1 MDSSR
6 KILFGM
12 LKGNKINQYHLK
24 ELLGAGNFGGVFL
37 VDEVVRNK
45 VIRQVAIKLIPSDGS
60 DSQINELIATTTL
73 KHSHLV
79 EAYSAGECELLGQE
93 FIYLVLELGKW
104 GLDQRLQQGKLSDL
118 EARQVIAGIAEA
130 LFFLHSSNSQ
140 KKCIVHRD
148 LKPANIL
155 QVGNVWKIA
164 DFGIA
169 REMSNDLGTL
179 TDRQIGSPAY
189 TPPEGHKAKKEK
201 TQVKVSP
208 AWDMWSF
215 GVMTAEI
222 LTGSLPFKDVGDMSE
237 ARATI
242 PDNLPKPFDEIVKGC
257 LAQDDAERWSAK
269 EVLEAITPKPA
280 SPLILTLPK
289 NDKLELV
296 NIPGGKLVMEGG
308 HEVNLRGFR
317 MGKYAITQAQYEAV
331 MGNNPSHFQGN
342 PQCPVEQVL
351 WNDAIKFCEKLSQQT
366 GEKVRLPSEAEWE
379 YACRAGTS
387 TKYYF
392 GDNGDHLKD
401 YAWYRENSGSK
412 THPVGEKRPNGWGLY
427 DMHGNV
433 WEWCADNW
441 TAESNQLPK
450 DGKAFTN
457 NNDNHSRTLRGG
469 SCCFSV
475 ILCRSALRSRGNT
488 DIRLSNLGFRVVV

>member
-6 KILFGM
+6 KVLFGM

-37 VDEVVRNK
+37 ADEVVRNR

-60 DSQINELIATTTL
+60 DSQLNELSVTTTL
-73 KHSHLV
+73 KHPHLV
-79 EAYSAGECELLGQE
+79 EAYAAGDCELLGQE

-104 GLDQRLQQGKLSDL
+104 GLDKRLQQGKLSDL
-118 EARQVIAGIAEA
+118 EAKQLITGIAEA
-130 LFFLHSSNSQ
+130 LFFLHNSDSQ

-155 QVGNVWKIA
+155 QVGNVWKIS

-169 REMSNDLGTL
+169 REMSNALGTL

-189 TPPEGHKAKKEK
+189 TPPEGHKAKKND

-222 LTGSLPFKDVGDMSE
+222 LTGLLPFKDVGDIYEGKAMM
-237 ARATI
+237 
-242 PDNLPKPFDEIVKGC
+242 PDNLPKPFDRIVQQC
-257 LAQDDAERWSAK
+257 LQEDPKARWSAK
-269 EVLEAITPKPA
+269 EILEALNTQPA
-280 SPLILTLPK
+280 SSLILALPK
-289 NDKLELV
+289 NQKLELV
-296 NIPGGKLVMEGG
+296 NIPSGKLVMEGG
-308 HEVNLRGFR
+308 HEVSINGFR
-317 MGKYAITQAQYEAV
+317 MGKYPVTQAQYEAV
-331 MGNNPSHFQGN
+331 MGNNPSYFRAN
-342 PQCPVEQVL
+342 PQCPVETVA
-351 WNDAIKFCEKLSQQT
+351 WVDALIFCEKLRRQS
-366 GEKVRLPSEAEWE
+366 GEKVRLPSETEWE
-379 YACRAGTS
+379 YACRARTS
-387 TKYYF
+387 TRYYF
-392 GDNGDHLKD
+392 GDNDNDLKD
-401 YAWYRENSGSK
+401 YGWYEENSGRK

-441 TAESNQLPK
+441 IQDVKQLPK
-450 DGKAFTN
+450 DGKAFIG
-457 NNDNHSRTLRGG
+457 NDDDYSRSIRGG
-469 SCCFSV
+469 SWYGIDIGCC
-475 ILCRSALRSRGNT
+475 SALRNSSVGGS
-488 DIRLSNLGFRVVV
+488 LYFAFGFRVVI

>member
-6 KILFGM
+6 KVLFGM

-37 VDEVVRNK
+37 ADEVVRNK

-60 DSQINELIATTTL
+60 DSQPDELTAATTL
-73 KHSHLV
+73 RHPHLV
-79 EAYSAGECELLGQE
+79 EARSAGECELLGQE
-93 FIYLVLELGKW
+93 FIYLVLELGKG
-104 GLDQRLQQGKLSDL
+104 GLDQRLQQGKLSDS
-118 EARQVIAGIAEA
+118 EARQMITGIAEA
-130 LFFLHSSNSQ
+130 LFFLHSSDSR

-169 REMSNDLGTL
+169 REINNDLGTL

-189 TPPEGHKAKKEK
+189 TPPEGHKAKKEQ

-222 LTGSLPFKDVGDMSE
+222 LTGELPFKDVRDMSE

-269 EVLEAITPKPA
+269 EVLEAIKPK
-280 SPLILTLPK
+280 SVDRLILTLPK
-289 NDKLELV
+289 NQKLELV
-296 NIPGGKLVMEGG
+296 NIPSGKLVMEGG

-317 MGKYAITQAQYEAV
+317 MGKYAIT
-331 MGNNPSHFQGN
+331 
-342 PQCPVEQVL
+342 
-351 WNDAIKFCEKLSQQT
+351 
-366 GEKVRLPSEAEWE
+366 
-379 YACRAGTS
+379 
-387 TKYYF
+387 
-392 GDNGDHLKD
+392 
-401 YAWYRENSGSK
+401 
-412 THPVGEKRPNGWGLY
+412 
-427 DMHGNV
+427 
-433 WEWCADNW
+433 
-441 TAESNQLPK
+441 
-450 DGKAFTN
+450 
-457 NNDNHSRTLRGG
+457 
-469 SCCFSV
+469 
-475 ILCRSALRSRGNT
+475 
-488 DIRLSNLGFRVVV
+488 